1 MRRFPF
7 ISHPSPIHPRS
18 IPDPSIRPSISTGS
32 CRAPWIH
39 WNSLPADPT
48 EALRGMQSVEMT
60 IDPIPPSF
68 NSRLRPL
75 ISSRPLH
82 SEPEGHHPSRGGG
95 HQLRT
100 TQPLPLQP
108 GQHRRRRDVS
118 TTPKSATPGS
128 SGILPHPPASSGIL
142 QAGLVATG
150 PGTARTDV
158 KLMLDRCWIGAG
170 LRQRWW
176 AWSILLASLHQPI
189 GANVFDILAAGRRVA
204 TCARRW
210 RPSKTTSNPTTPTT
224 AMRSSP
230 SRRSCRSAAIRPGPS
245 CPRSKVARLRSKVA
259 AAAAAAAV
267 AAAAAAAAVALVLQV
282 AAVALLSPLR
292 SRAAVPATL
301 FPSALSIRPDMD
313 RICSRSLTG
322 TSLSI
327 P

>member
-118 TTPKSATPGS
+118 TTPRSATPGS
-128 SGILPHPPASSGIL
+128 SGILPHPPASSGILRHPPASSGIL

-170 LRQRWW
+170 
-176 AWSILLASLHQPI
+176 S
-189 GANVFDILAAGRRVA
+189 
-204 TCARRW
+204 
-210 RPSKTTSNPTTPTT
+210 
-224 AMRSSP
+224 
-230 SRRSCRSAAIRPGPS
+230 
-245 CPRSKVARLRSKVA
+245 
-259 AAAAAAAV
+259 
-267 AAAAAAAAVALVLQV
+267 VL
-282 AAVALLSPLR
+282 
-292 SRAAVPATL
+292 
-301 FPSALSIRPDMD
+301 D
-313 RICSRSLTG
+313 
-322 TSLSI
+322 
-327 P
+327 